1 MMRLPFAVQDI
12 PSQFILMEVHENRD
26 KHHSV
31 DSRGFTLD
39 QANYIDTL
47 TSSLPDKV
55 SILVIFYFSCGCI
68 IKGAEIM
75 IPLNF
80 VS

>member
-1 MMRLPFAVQDI
+1 MRVPFAVQDI
-12 PSQFILMEVHENRD
+12 PSPFMLMEVHENRD

-31 DSRGFTLD
+31 DSRGFTLG
-39 QANYIDTL
+39 QANYIDIV
-47 TSSLPDKV
+47 TSSLPDKL
-55 SILVIFYFSCGCI
+55 STLVMFYFSCGCI
-68 IKGAEIM
+68 VKGAEIM